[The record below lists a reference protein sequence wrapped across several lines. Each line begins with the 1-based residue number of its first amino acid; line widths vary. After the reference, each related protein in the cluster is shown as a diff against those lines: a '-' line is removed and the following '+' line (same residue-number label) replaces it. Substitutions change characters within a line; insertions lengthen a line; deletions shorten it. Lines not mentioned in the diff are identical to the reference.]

1 MSELRIGIVSDTH
14 GLVRPEALEALQGS
28 DVILHAGDIGKRA
41 VLDALEEIAPVHAIR
56 GNVDG
61 DPWAHDLPD
70 TLELELGDKSFLL
83 VHDRK
88 SLKERPD
95 VDIVVSGH
103 SHSPDVREED
113 GILWVN
119 PGSIGPRR
127 FRLPIM
133 LAVMTLDGDSVDV
146 ELVPCD

>member
-1 MSELRIGIVSDTH
+1 MTRLRVGVVSDTH
-14 GLVRPEALEALQGS
+14 GLVRPAALEALIGS
-28 DVILHAGDIGKRA
+28 DVILHAGDIGKHE
-41 VLDALEEIAPVHAIR
+41 VLDALEAIAPVHAIR
-56 GNVDG
+56 GNVDR

-70 TLELELGDKSFLL
+70 TLEVELGGRRFLL

-88 SLKERPD
+88 SLEELPD
-95 VDIVVSGH
+95 ADIVVSGH

-127 FRLPIM
+127 FRLPIV
-133 LAVMTLDGDSVDV
+133 LARMTLTGDAVDV
-146 ELVPCD
+146 ELVSCD